1 MKMLTKAKAEGVF
14 KKKGNKSKYPFEMDL
29 VHYPPK
35 FKQPELYSYFGN
47 TSAYWHIIHFNSL
60 AGGMTGIVNNDAL
73 KIRLFLS
80 TLKGVA
86 PNW

>member
-1 MKMLTKAKAEGVF
+1 MLTKAKAEGVF
-14 KKKGNKSKYPFEMDL
+14 KKKGNKPKYPFEMDL

-35 FKQPELYSYFGN
+35 FKQLERYSYFGN

-60 AGGMTGIVNNDAL
+60 VGGMTGIVNNDAL

-86 PNW
+86 SNW